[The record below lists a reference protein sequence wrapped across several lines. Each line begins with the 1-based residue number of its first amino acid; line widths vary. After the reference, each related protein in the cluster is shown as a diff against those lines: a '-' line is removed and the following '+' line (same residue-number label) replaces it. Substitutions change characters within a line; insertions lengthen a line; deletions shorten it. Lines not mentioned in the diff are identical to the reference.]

1 MAKDP
6 LERCRLELGGDR
18 VNFELRELSKT
29 YEGNMTESWGRRD
42 DTNLELMIDVRVE
55 IMHDS
60 NEAS

>member
-1 MAKDP
+1 M
-6 LERCRLELGGDR
+6 
-18 VNFELRELSKT
+18 NFELRELSKT